1 MSFRSVVVITCASH
15 AQGPRFDPG
24 RKQTFSLFLEDKNWC
39 WTVSITRKVGLSHK
53 RKMEDHTSFPM
64 IFSFTWSEE
73 VVRARGTRKK
83 NRDGIQSVVR
93 SPNWFQIKSS
103 FMPRTAAASAALQQ
117 KRAENDGRKRSTN
130 DIFSND
136 GSQFILPSNN
146 LDRTY
151 TYKKSSTYCMYYS
164 NFCENPTL

>member
-1 MSFRSVVVITCASH
+1 MVITCASH

-130 DIFSND
+130 DIFPND
-136 GSQFILPSNN
+136 GSQFILLSNN
-146 LDRTY
+146 LD
-151 TYKKSSTYCMYYS
+151 SAYYIQEIK
-164 NFCENPTL
+164 CIM

>member
-1 MSFRSVVVITCASH
+1 
-15 AQGPRFDPG
+15 
-24 RKQTFSLFLEDKNWC
+24 
-39 WTVSITRKVGLSHK
+39 
-53 RKMEDHTSFPM
+53 M

-130 DIFSND
+130 DIFP
-136 GSQFILPSNN
+136 Q
-146 LDRTY
+146 
-151 TYKKSSTYCMYYS
+151 
-164 NFCENPTL
+164 

>member
-1 MSFRSVVVITCASH
+1 
-15 AQGPRFDPG
+15 
-24 RKQTFSLFLEDKNWC
+24 
-39 WTVSITRKVGLSHK
+39 
-53 RKMEDHTSFPM
+53 MEDHTSFPM

-130 DIFSND
+130 DIFPNAM
-136 GSQFILPSNN
+136 Q
-146 LDRTY
+146 
-151 TYKKSSTYCMYYS
+151 
-164 NFCENPTL
+164 